1 VFAMRLTY
9 PPMHRLATALLVS
22 AALVGCGDS
31 ETAASG
37 MQSTFDGQRAFQ
49 DLAAQVHLGP
59 RPSGTPAAHKAARLI
74 RRGLERAD
82 AEDIRFQR
90 PYRNVLATIPGSQPG
105 TIVVGAHYDT
115 KSGIRHFVGAN
126 DGASGVAVLL
136 ELARTMPRPLP
147 GPSVQLVFFDA
158 EEARGNNFDADG
170 DRGSRQYVKYA
181 RSGEQGS
188 APLDEI
194 KAMVLFDMIGDCDL
208 EVPLE
213 ANSSPELYRLFA
225 DAAGG
230 TPFTGQT
237 FPVGDD
243 HTPFLEAGIPAL
255 DLIDFDYGP
264 GPTPGTYWHT
274 SQDTLDKVCPESLD
288 AIGDAALIAIP
299 EIR

>member
-1 VFAMRLTY
+1 
-9 PPMHRLATALLVS
+9 MHYLATALLIC

-31 ETAASG
+31 ETAASS

-59 RPSGTPAAHKAARLI
+59 RPSGTRAAHKAANLI
-74 RRGLERAD
+74 RRELKRAD
-82 AEDIRFQR
+82 ADNIRVQR
-90 PYRNVLATIPGSQPG
+90 PYRNVLATIPGSEPG

-136 ELARTMPRPLP
+136 ELARTLPRPLA
-147 GPSVQLVFFDA
+147 GPSVQLAFFDA

-181 RSGEQGS
+181 QTAKQGS

-208 EVPLE
+208 KVPLE
-213 ANSSPELYRLFA
+213 ANSSPELYGLFA

-230 TPFTGQT
+230 APFTGTT

-243 HTPFLEAGIPAL
+243 HTPFLRAGIPAL

-264 GPTPGTYWHT
+264 GPAPGAYWHT

-288 AIGDAALIAIP
+288 AIGDAALTAIP